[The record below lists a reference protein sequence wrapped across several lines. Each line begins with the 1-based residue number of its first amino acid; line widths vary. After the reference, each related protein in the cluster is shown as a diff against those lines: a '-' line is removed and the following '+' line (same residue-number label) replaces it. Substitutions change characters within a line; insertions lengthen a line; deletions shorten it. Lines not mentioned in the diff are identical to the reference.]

1 MNSGDDTAFYLSKGY
16 SVVAIEAI
24 PELVAS
30 AHKRFRKAIQTGKLV
45 ILNVAIAEK
54 AGKRDFWV
62 CEQISAWSSFDKTIA
77 GREGSKCRRIK
88 VKTRRFR
95 DILGKFGTPCYLKID
110 IEGADGFCLADLDND
125 NLPTFISVE
134 TECGERDVPLTARR
148 YLATLNQLRELGY
161 SRFKLVNQNTLVP
174 VSRSNLNRVVD
185 PRYLASARAETERKS
200 KWSFPLGASGPW
212 GNGIIG
218 PWMDFAEALDVYC
231 TCREL
236 LFRKWNEPWYSFWF
250 DWHATRPG
258 L

>member
-24 PELVAS
+24 PERVAS

-54 AGKRDFWV
+54 TGKRDFWV

-95 DILGKFGTPCYLKID
+95 DVLGKFGTPCYLKID
-110 IEGADGFCLADLDND
+110 IEGADVFCLADLDND

-161 SRFKLVNQNTLVP
+161 SRFKLVNQYACSCISFKSQSGRGSSILGFCTSRNRTKKQVVVSPWRVWAMGQRLNRTLDGLCRSPRCLLYLSGTFVSEMERTLV
-174 VSRSNLNRVVD
+174 
-185 PRYLASARAETERKS
+185 
-200 KWSFPLGASGPW
+200 F
-212 GNGIIG
+212 
-218 PWMDFAEALDVYC
+218 
-231 TCREL
+231 L
-236 LFRKWNEPWYSFWF
+236 LV
-250 DWHATRPG
+250 
-258 L
+258 